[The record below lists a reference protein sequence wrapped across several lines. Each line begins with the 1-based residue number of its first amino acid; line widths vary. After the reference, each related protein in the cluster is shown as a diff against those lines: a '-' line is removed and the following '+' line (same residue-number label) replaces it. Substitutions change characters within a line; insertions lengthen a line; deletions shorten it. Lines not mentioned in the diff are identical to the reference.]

1 MPDLYSQLRLPEPY
15 DDQVKCIDQLRAG
28 IGRGAKGQVLVAPPG
43 FGKTVVAQH
52 MIAGAVRKGTRGLFV
67 VDRLSLLEQT
77 SRRFHE
83 AGIEHGIYG
92 GGDMNRGWY
101 EPIRVAMAQTIAK
114 RGWPGADFIVVD
126 ECHFMYDYITQT
138 LPEQGCPY
146 IGLTATPFARG
157 MGKLYPGGLVQST
170 TTNKLLAEGR
180 LSPLRIKSAIEI
192 DMTDATKVAGEWTAR
207 DVQSRGRRI
216 IGDIVSTYV
225 EETNRHFEGPVKT
238 MVFAASIAH
247 GDELCTAFQ
256 EVGLDFR
263 QVSAYDDP
271 EQRNRTMA
279 AFRHGDFPGIV
290 SCEVLSKGVD
300 IPDLLCLV
308 IARPYVKAFAAHI
321 QMLGRAMRVAQ
332 GKEYALVLDH
342 AGNCI
347 EASQRVLTHRGEIAI
362 CNVRDDDLLW
372 DGVEWVSHGG
382 AICNGSK
389 GIMTYAGITATPDH
403 QVWTRRGWLP
413 LRAAA
418 RTLEPIAETGFAG
431 APVRIGADCVRHDR
445 TPWARL
451 QPEAACALRMRDL
464 RLSLDPLLTQLADW
478 AHRWVQGLQPTTAAV
493 PEMALGP
500 MFANE
505 TAVSEP
511 ARSRVCELWGAGRR
525 VPLANTKDS
534 LHVDHRELGPTRRQG
549 VGGTGP
555 DRQRWPL
562 RAREPAVGAA
572 CGEHQQPAR
581 VRDDAKDARLQDSAP
596 RGALRR
602 FHALQIHL
610 AGFVGRRNNYAV
622 APPVEK
628 AKGEVWDILD
638 AGPRNRFTCEG
649 LLVHNCLG
657 FYHETA
663 ALFENGV
670 DKLDDGKFQKVKR
683 AEKKPTDATCS
694 GCDFVMPPGAKV
706 CPVCGKE
713 RKRRSDLEIVPGQ
726 MIEIDAISKGKRGW
740 KGTDDELW
748 AACCSAAGRWLH
760 QHGDVARAQRQAKAH
775 FHELSG
781 GWPAD
786 RFKFVPG
793 GTVPKAIQRKI
804 DQNYRAWKKAQ
815 AERKASNG

>member
-1 MPDLYSQLRLPEPY
+1 
-15 DDQVKCIDQLRAG
+15 
-28 IGRGAKGQVLVAPPG
+28 
-43 FGKTVVAQH
+43 
-52 MIAGAVRKGTRGLFV
+52 
-67 VDRLSLLEQT
+67 
-77 SRRFHE
+77 
-83 AGIEHGIYG
+83 
-92 GGDMNRGWY
+92 
-101 EPIRVAMAQTIAK
+101 
-114 RGWPGADFIVVD
+114 
-126 ECHFMYDYITQT
+126 
-138 LPEQGCPY
+138 
-146 IGLTATPFARG
+146 
-157 MGKLYPGGLVQST
+157 
-170 TTNKLLAEGR
+170 
-180 LSPLRIKSAIEI
+180 
-192 DMTDATKVAGEWTAR
+192 
-207 DVQSRGRRI
+207 
-216 IGDIVSTYV
+216 
-225 EETNRHFEGPVKT
+225 

-256 EVGLDFR
+256 EVGIDFR

-342 AGNCI
+342 AGNC
-347 EASQRVLTHRGEIAI
+347 
-362 CNVRDDDLLW
+362 
-372 DGVEWVSHGG
+372 
-382 AICNGSK
+382 
-389 GIMTYAGITATPDH
+389 
-403 QVWTRRGWLP
+403 
-413 LRAAA
+413 
-418 RTLEPIAETGFAG
+418 
-431 APVRIGADCVRHDR
+431 
-445 TPWARL
+445 
-451 QPEAACALRMRDL
+451 
-464 RLSLDPLLTQLADW
+464 
-478 AHRWVQGLQPTTAAV
+478 
-493 PEMALGP
+493 
-500 MFANE
+500 
-505 TAVSEP
+505 
-511 ARSRVCELWGAGRR
+511 
-525 VPLANTKDS
+525 
-534 LHVDHRELGPTRRQG
+534 
-549 VGGTGP
+549 
-555 DRQRWPL
+555 
-562 RAREPAVGAA
+562 
-572 CGEHQQPAR
+572 
-581 VRDDAKDARLQDSAP
+581 
-596 RGALRR
+596 
-602 FHALQIHL
+602 
-610 AGFVGRRNNYAV
+610 
-622 APPVEK
+622 
-628 AKGEVWDILD
+628 
-638 AGPRNRFTCEG
+638 
-649 LLVHNCLG
+649 LG

-670 DKLDDGKFQKVKR
+670 DKLDNGKFQKVKR

-781 GWPAD
+781 AWPAD

>member
-342 AGNCI
+342 AGNC
-347 EASQRVLTHRGEIAI
+347 
-362 CNVRDDDLLW
+362 
-372 DGVEWVSHGG
+372 
-382 AICNGSK
+382 
-389 GIMTYAGITATPDH
+389 
-403 QVWTRRGWLP
+403 
-413 LRAAA
+413 
-418 RTLEPIAETGFAG
+418 
-431 APVRIGADCVRHDR
+431 
-445 TPWARL
+445 
-451 QPEAACALRMRDL
+451 
-464 RLSLDPLLTQLADW
+464 
-478 AHRWVQGLQPTTAAV
+478 
-493 PEMALGP
+493 
-500 MFANE
+500 
-505 TAVSEP
+505 
-511 ARSRVCELWGAGRR
+511 
-525 VPLANTKDS
+525 
-534 LHVDHRELGPTRRQG
+534 
-549 VGGTGP
+549 
-555 DRQRWPL
+555 
-562 RAREPAVGAA
+562 
-572 CGEHQQPAR
+572 
-581 VRDDAKDARLQDSAP
+581 
-596 RGALRR
+596 
-602 FHALQIHL
+602 
-610 AGFVGRRNNYAV
+610 
-622 APPVEK
+622 
-628 AKGEVWDILD
+628 
-638 AGPRNRFTCEG
+638 
-649 LLVHNCLG
+649 LG